1 MKLKVVFVE
10 SYIHVDHEGTVETL
24 KTRRKGVTNMIN
36 LVHVLFSKDYVSK
49 GNEKNF

>member
-1 MKLKVVFVE
+1 MKQKVVFAK

-24 KTRRKGVTNMIN
+24 KTRRKGVTKMIN
-36 LVHVLFSKDYVSK
+36 LVLFFKDYVSK

>member
-1 MKLKVVFVE
+1 MKLKVVFAE
-10 SYIHVDHEGTVETL
+10 SYIDHEGTVETL